1 MAAAAWSCVLK
12 MLQEHQRT
20 LAPKAAKVSISTP
33 VWIVMWSE
41 PLMFRPLKGCAG
53 PYSLRAAISPGI
65 SCSARVSSLRPNS
78 AKPMSF
84 TLESAMAT
92 GRGGCGAVGLAT
104 LQGGTTKSQT
114 KLEPKWL

>member
-33 VWIVMWSE
+33 VWIVMCSE
-41 PLMFRPLKGCAG
+41 PLMLSPLNGCAG
-53 PYSLRAAISPGI
+53 PYSALAAINPGI
-65 SCSARVSSLRPNS
+65 SCSASESSLRPNS

-84 TLESAMAT
+84 TLESAI
-92 GRGGCGAVGLAT
+92 AVGSVNTQRDLASR
-104 LQGGTTKSQT
+104 QEGAQK
-114 KLEPKWL
+114 